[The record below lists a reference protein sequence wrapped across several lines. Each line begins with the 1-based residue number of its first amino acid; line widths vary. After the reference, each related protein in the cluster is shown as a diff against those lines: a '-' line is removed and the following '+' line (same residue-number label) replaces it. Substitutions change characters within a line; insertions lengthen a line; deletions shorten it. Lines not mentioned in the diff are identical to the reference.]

1 MATLNEWQL
10 TRFKNKKT
18 KRKSSSFVQ
27 HPQKSTLTMKNIAA
41 LLLYCSRMQVRLFL
55 SSHVLTMVTF
65 CVYSSDIWETYIH
78 SCTKAP
84 PINVF
89 AWLTEPCPLYSTLA
103 STILWCCCT
112 TQFLEIL
119 FEPFNT
125 IFCSMFAHDSFSK
138 LNNNVLHLTSIS
150 ALDVYKMRE
159 TMKEWRD
166 LTIPIPKLDSIK
178 MVQW

>member
-1 MATLNEWQL
+1 
-10 TRFKNKKT
+10 
-18 KRKSSSFVQ
+18 
-27 HPQKSTLTMKNIAA
+27 
-41 LLLYCSRMQVRLFL
+41 MQVRLFL

-89 AWLTEPCPLYSTLA
+89 AWLTEPCPSTLLWL

-166 LTIPIPKLDSIK
+166 LTIPIPKLDSTK
-178 MVQW
+178 FGQHQNGPMVILLEGLVDLASSHNCVIESTQHPIIIFLAF